1 MLHSTSAQ
9 AILEI
14 VIFKTDRS
22 NQTVLSSVKLLA
34 CSYDSCVTVGRGNLE
49 TPTAAVLQAIERLRQ
64 WWVIRM
70 WKLRN
75 CRRLFEPLPSAACF
89 TRSAFPDEALLSL
102 SDQAP

>member
-1 MLHSTSAQ
+1 MFVLGAPTVGTMT
-9 AILEI
+9 I
-14 VIFKTDRS
+14 VRRTLVLMRNRGIR
-22 NQTVLSSVKLLA
+22 TVRPHNKVWFRSVKLLA

-75 CRRLFEPLPSAACF
+75 CRRLFEPLPSA
-89 TRSAFPDEALLSL
+89 
-102 SDQAP
+102 